1 MRDEKDERIM
11 RDEEMNVVETPKDR
25 KTLSP
30 ATAPKNV
37 VARIGT
43 ATLRPG
49 AVTLIPDPS
58 V

>member
-1 MRDEKDERIM
+1 MRDEKDEEVNV
-11 RDEEMNVVETPKDR
+11 DETSRNR

-43 ATLRPG
+43 TTLRPG
-49 AVTLIPDPS
+49 AVTLIADPS